1 MMDKQELLKYANG
14 RVFTGLQAM
23 EYGLIDSLGT
33 FEDAVR
39 ITSKMAGIEGEPR
52 LVREKKKFSLFEEF
66 LGSKMEDVT
75 AIKEKLFEEPI
86 LQYKFI
92 P

>member
-1 MMDKQELLKYANG
+1 
-14 RVFTGLQAM
+14 
-23 EYGLIDSLGT
+23 
-33 FEDAVR
+33 
-39 ITSKMAGIEGEPR
+39 MAGIEGEPR
-52 LVREKKKFSLFEEF
+52 LVRENKKFSLFEEF